1 MNIPV
6 TELMLQAKA
15 REIAQRFHVEIFRQE
30 MDGLNRSG
38 HDTTLTFDS
47 YLVNQQQ

>member
-6 TELMLQAKA
+6 TGPTQKPGKLHRDFML
-15 REIAQRFHVEIFRQE
+15 EIFRQA

-47 YLVNQQQ
+47 QLVNQQQ